1 MLLLIVIFSS
11 SLSGLAVYQL
21 HRISDYVHLYQISK
35 KFCCFQT
42 QPIVHRSLL
51 FRLAEKDENHEQ
63 LKEFLDASTPD
74 MVNRM
79 RRGETALHISV
90 RCGSHKCT
98 IKLLQ
103 SRSKAEIKHNKSGEF
118 PDLLQNIDVINKLDH
133 SNLSPQ
139 LFWKLAYQKLPSET
153 FWKLAWQKNLDIE
166 SRELEESI
174 NQLIKRIKISPK
186 KCGFVG
192 DGAVGKS
199 CLIIT
204 QATSQFPPGYSP
216 GLDRPDRTDVPFLQL
231 QDSQGQEEFESMRRL
246 FLLDVDLLIVCFSL
260 ISQDSFENVRSKWS
274 KEISKYLRTNTP
286 IMLVGTK
293 MDLRDDRVE
302 VANLK
307 AKGKLPITTEQGES
321 MAKELKAVKYMECS
335 ASTKVGLQE
344 VFDEI
349 FKIAHG
355 LDQVTDGTR
364 WSQERGTIGRWR
376 HRNRNADLGKH

>member
-1 MLLLIVIFSS
+1 MPDKVEKVNF
-11 SLSGLAVYQL
+11 G
-21 HRISDYVHLYQISK
+21 QIGPPP
-35 KFCCFQT
+35 T
-42 QPIVHRSLL
+42 
-51 FRLAEKDENHEQ
+51 
-63 LKEFLDASTPD
+63 D

-79 RRGETALHISV
+79 RRGETALHVST
-90 RCGSHKCT
+90 RRGAHKCT

-174 NQLIKRIKISPK
+174 NQL
-186 KCGFVG
+186 
-192 DGAVGKS
+192 
-199 CLIIT
+199 
-204 QATSQFPPGYSP
+204 
-216 GLDRPDRTDVPFLQL
+216 
-231 QDSQGQEEFESMRRL
+231 
-246 FLLDVDLLIVCFSL
+246 DLLTVCFSL

-274 KEISKYLRTNTP
+274 KEISKYLRTDTP

-293 MDLRDDRVE
+293 MNLRNDPGKI
-302 VANLK
+302 ANLK
-307 AKGKLPITTEQGES
+307 PKGKLPITTEQGES
-321 MAKELKAVKYMECS
+321 TAKELKAVKYMECS

-344 VFDEI
+344 VFDEL

-364 WSQERGTIGRWR
+364 WSQERGTPKSQCGFRKALMDIDGLRDDSG
-376 HRNRNADLGKH
+376 ALFL